1 MQGQIKEGALLTTSG
16 IEARGFRMRDARHSI
31 KAPKGSLSV
40 VMYLGNVTPES
51 IQHFRPDG
59 MMAALGYHKM
69 PPAVETMLQ
78 DALRWRFVS
87 ACLAGDERA
96 RHSADLAEQELG
108 QMPADLQGKAAVTWT
123 NNCTDRAIALLAS
136 FPEDWQPDP
145 TDEDPLAN

>member
-1 MQGQIKEGALLTTSG
+1 MQGQIKEGALLTTAG

-69 PPAVETMLQ
+69 PPAVETMFQ

-87 ACLAGDERA
+87 ACVAGDPRSVHAGE
-96 RHSADLAEQELG
+96 LAEKERGLMPDDLEG
-108 QMPADLQGKAAVTWT
+108 QAAVDWV
-123 NNCTDRAIALLAS
+123 NRATDRSIQILAAL
-136 FPEDWQPDP
+136 PEDWQPDP
-145 TDEDPLAN
+145 TDEDPLAD